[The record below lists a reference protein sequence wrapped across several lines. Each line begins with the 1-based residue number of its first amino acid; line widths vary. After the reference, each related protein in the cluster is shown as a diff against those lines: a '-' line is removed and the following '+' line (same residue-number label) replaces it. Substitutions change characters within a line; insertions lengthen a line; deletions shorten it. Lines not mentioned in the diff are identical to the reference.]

1 MSNVIAHVQMSVD
14 VSINININ
22 NMNIKQKESSSTNFL
37 CEGMQ
42 AIYIDILIFSKQI
55 LYVNGYIIKIKKKH
69 CARMCH
75 Y

>member
-22 NMNIKQKESSSTNFL
+22 NMNVKQKESSSTHFL

-42 AIYIDILIFSKQI
+42 AIYIYRYFDL
-55 LYVNGYIIKIKKKH
+55 
-69 CARMCH
+69 
-75 Y
+75 